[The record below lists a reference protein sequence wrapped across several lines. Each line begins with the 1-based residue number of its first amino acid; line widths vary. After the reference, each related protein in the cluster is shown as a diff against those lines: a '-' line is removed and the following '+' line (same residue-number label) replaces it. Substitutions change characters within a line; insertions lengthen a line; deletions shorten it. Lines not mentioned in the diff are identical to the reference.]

1 MPAQERFNIIKEI
14 GDGLTAR
21 VFKAYDQQLKKEV
34 ALKMLHQKQKMY
46 GKPIEEFFENEI
58 RSLEQLKHNNIVK
71 LVAYG

>member
-1 MPAQERFNIIKEI
+1 
-14 GDGLTAR
+14 
-21 VFKAYDQQLKKEV
+21 
-34 ALKMLHQKQKMY
+34 MLHQKQKMY